1 MINTKDV
8 KGSQRITKSLH
19 HIICDWIANHF
30 ESFFQKNLKKRF
42 EDYKILDPETSEINR
57 KKFTKIVKS
66 EINKI
71 SQICEN
77 SHNAL

>member
-1 MINTKDV
+1 MIELLIILKV
-8 KGSQRITKSLH
+8 PSKKS
-19 HIICDWIANHF
+19 
-30 ESFFQKNLKKRF
+30 EKRF

-77 SHNAL
+77 CHNAL

>member
-1 MINTKDV
+1 MIE
-8 KGSQRITKSLH
+8 LL
-19 HIICDWIANHF
+19 IILKVL
-30 ESFFQKNLKKRF
+30 SKNLKKRF
-42 EDYKILDPETSEINR
+42 ENYKILDPETSEINR